1 MLAACAKV
9 LTLSTT
15 MPLVPPPS
23 ARVMTPVPVV
33 PVGNPPVMSKAL
45 IQPPV
50 MVAEQLAETD
60 TKRNSVPLGPT
71 LGLWNVV
78 SGEHPWAPLVTSWS
92 GPSLGVL
99 FRVEPVN
106 PILHTEGLAALEP
119 LPSVPHTYKWP
130 ELGPLVK

>member
-15 MPLVPPPS
+15 IPLVPPPS

-78 SGEHPWAPLVTSWS
+78 SGEHPWAPLVISWRGS
-92 GPSLGVL
+92 SLGVL
-99 FRVEPVN
+99 FRVERVN
-106 PILHTEGLAALEP
+106 AVLYTEGLGVQSRLRIVSHAFN
-119 LPSVPHTYKWP
+119 
-130 ELGPLVK
+130 